1 MLFNPRMPK
10 KTLQILLHIV
20 ADFITASLAW
30 GAFYFF
36 RKIYIESVKFGQE
49 VPIEFTTKFCSALL
63 IVPIFWFVL
72 YATTGAYKDI
82 YRKSRLKE
90 LGQTIFITLIGSII
104 IFFALILDDEVIT
117 YKTYYQSFLAF
128 FTLHFTITFFARYIL
143 LSRTVYKVHNRIIG
157 FNTLL
162 VGSNE
167 AAWKIFEEMW
177 AQKKSSGNRFVGFVM
192 VDDKNGYSHK
202 LQEKLPCMGNI
213 SSIKK
218 SIHELNVEEVIIAIE
233 SSEHDNLGRII
244 SELEETPAAI
254 KIIPDMY
261 DILSGQVKMSNVLGT
276 PLIEISRNIFPVWQQ
291 TLKRTIDIVV
301 SCFALIVLS
310 PVYMII
316 AIGVKIGTKGSFIYS
331 HERIGRHGHPFLI
344 HKFRSMVA
352 NAEKTIPQLSSSN
365 DPRITRFGKFLRK
378 SRLDEL
384 PQFFNVLMGDMSI
397 VGPRP
402 ERQFFIDQIVKQ
414 APHYRHLLKVRPGIT
429 SWGQIK
435 YGYAENVDQMIER
448 LKFDVIYIENMSLAL
463 DFKILIYTVMIILQ
477 GRGK

>member
-1 MLFNPRMPK
+1 MPR

-20 ADFITASLAW
+20 ADLFTAALAW
-30 GAFYFF
+30 GSFYFF
-36 RKIYIESVKFGQE
+36 RKIYIESVKFGLD
-49 VPIEFTTKFCSALL
+49 VPVEFNTKFYSALV
-63 IVPIFWFVL
+63 IVPVFWFVL
-72 YATTGAYKDI
+72 YAATGAYKDI

-90 LGQTIFITLIGSII
+90 LGQTLFITLIGSII
-104 IFFALILDDEVIT
+104 IFFVLILDDEVIT
-117 YKTYYQSFLAF
+117 YKTYYQSFFAF
-128 FTLHFTITFFARYIL
+128 FTLHFTFTFFVRYIL
-143 LSRTVYKVHNRIIG
+143 VSRTVYKVHNRIIG

-167 AAWKIFEEMW
+167 AAWKIFEEMQS
-177 AQKKSSGNRFVGFVM
+177 QKKSSGNRFVGFVM

-202 LQEKLPCMGNI
+202 LQESVPCLGNI
-213 SSIKK
+213 DSIKK
-218 SIHELNVEEVIIAIE
+218 SINEKNVEEVIIAIE

-276 PLIEISRNIFPVWQQ
+276 PLIEISRNIMPVWQQ
-291 TLKRTIDIVV
+291 TLKRTIDIVA
-301 SCFALIVLS
+301 SCFVLIVFS
-310 PVYMII
+310 PLYLFI
-316 AIGVKIGTKGSFIYS
+316 AICVKIGTKGAIIYS

-352 NAEKTIPQLSSSN
+352 NAEQSTPQLSSTN

-384 PQFFNVLMGDMSI
+384 PQFFNVLKGDMSI

-402 ERQFFIDQIVKQ
+402 ERQFFIDQIVKK

-429 SWGQIK
+429 SWGQVK
-435 YGYAENVDQMIER
+435 YGYAENVDQMVER
-448 LKFDVIYIENMSLAL
+448 LKYDVIYIENMSLAL
-463 DFKILIYTVMIILQ
+463 DFKILIYTVMIMLQ